1 MARRHSGAVGKMI
14 IEYLLFVDIDTL
26 VGRVLLAPT
35 VTLSLVVAWS
45 CH

>member
-1 MARRHSGAVGKMI
+1 MARRHSGAVAKMI
-14 IEYLLFVDIDTL
+14 MLYLLCVDIDTL
-26 VGRVLLAPT
+26 VGRVLLVPT

>member
-14 IEYLLFVDIDTL
+14 IEYLLCVDIDTL
-26 VGRVLLAPT
+26 VGRVLLVPT

>member
-14 IEYLLFVDIDTL
+14 IEYLLCVDIDTL
-26 VGRVLLAPT
+26 VGRVLLVPT
-35 VTLSLVVAWS
+35 VTEALVVAWS

>member
-14 IEYLLFVDIDTL
+14 IEYLLCVDIDTL
-26 VGRVLLAPT
+26 VGRVLPT
-35 VTLSLVVAWS
+35 VTEALVVAWS

>member
-14 IEYLLFVDIDTL
+14 TEYLLCVDIDTL
-26 VGRVLLAPT
+26 VGRVLLVPT